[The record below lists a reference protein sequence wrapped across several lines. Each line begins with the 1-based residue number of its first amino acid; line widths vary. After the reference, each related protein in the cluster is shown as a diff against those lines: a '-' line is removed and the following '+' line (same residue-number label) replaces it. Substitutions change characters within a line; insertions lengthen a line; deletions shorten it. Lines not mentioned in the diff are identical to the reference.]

1 MKTEDILKTAS
12 KLVSGDRAKAYGDK
26 KKLHD
31 KVAKLWSAYTDYDIS
46 AEQAAIMMAMLKI
59 ARTTTGSNPD
69 NYIDAAAYAA
79 IAGEINDHNKNK

>member
-1 MKTEDILKTAS
+1 MKSEEILKIAS

-31 KVAKLWSAYTDYDIS
+31 KTAKMWSAFIH
-46 AEQAAIMMAMLKI
+46 AEQVAHMMVMLKI
-59 ARTTTGSNPD
+59 ARTTTGNNPD
-69 NYIDAAAYAA
+69 NYVDAAAYSA

>member
-1 MKTEDILKTAS
+1 MKSEEILKIAS

-31 KVAKLWSAYTDYDIS
+31 KTAKMWSAFLGYTIH
-46 AEQAAIMMAMLKI
+46 AEQVAHMMVMLKI
-59 ARTTTGSNPD
+59 ARTTTGNNPD
-69 NYIDAAAYAA
+69 NYVDAAAYSA

>member
-31 KVAKLWSAYTDYDIS
+31 KTAKMWSAFLGYTIH
-46 AEQAAIMMAMLKI
+46 AEQVAHMMVMLKI
-59 ARTTTGSNPD
+59 ARTTTGTSAD
-69 NYIDAAAYAA
+69 SYIDAAAY
-79 IAGEINDHNKNK
+79 ISIGGEINGQ